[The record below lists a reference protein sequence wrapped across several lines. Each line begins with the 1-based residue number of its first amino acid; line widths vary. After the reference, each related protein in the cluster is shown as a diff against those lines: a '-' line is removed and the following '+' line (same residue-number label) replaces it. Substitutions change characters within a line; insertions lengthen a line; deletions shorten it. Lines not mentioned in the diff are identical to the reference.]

1 MYGQNDQPLSIVKG
15 RHIGLARSSNID
27 VYILAYLS
35 QLLHYRRE
43 EEMQEGGEEED
54 EEVGGGDEN
63 VEDSEGMELVRS
75 EVLEP
80 FALQ

>member
-1 MYGQNDQPLSIVKG
+1 MEINNVVGTPSYMAEVINILAIVKG

-35 QLLHYRRE
+35 QLLHHRRE

-54 EEVGGGDEN
+54 EEAGGGRRECR
-63 VEDSEGMELVRS
+63 G
-75 EVLEP
+75 
-80 FALQ
+80 